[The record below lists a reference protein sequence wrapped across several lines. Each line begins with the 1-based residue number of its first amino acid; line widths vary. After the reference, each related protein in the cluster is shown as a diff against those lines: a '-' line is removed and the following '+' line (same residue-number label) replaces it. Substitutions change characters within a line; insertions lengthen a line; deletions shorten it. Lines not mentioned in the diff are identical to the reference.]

1 MTVLT
6 KKLAYLGIQEFFNDK
21 PFVMFA
27 TGTSCAVDLGFGMP
41 ALECHLKDFIPL
53 YDLSAAQKTE
63 WDSVIEQLADSS
75 DFESAMN
82 SINDPALLNH
92 VVNETAK
99 LVGQIQG
106 NNLAKLLADPFNWT
120 ALEIIS
126 RLAANLPHAD
136 PVLHMATPNYD
147 LLAEFALSASQI
159 PYSTGFLGGVIR
171 RLNWSQSLRQMTF
184 AESVIQRNKKQWI
197 TKYKNH
203 IKLYKVHGSLNVYC
217 KDRDVIECDIW
228 QKPPVGYK
236 RLLITPGTAKHEKLH
251 DYRDTL
257 LREYDAAVRSHN
269 RFLFLGFG
277 FNDTQL
283 VNNAIGDKLIKEH
296 SAGLIITRDSNS
308 RIEELVSKAENT
320 WLVCKSEHDNSTRIY
335 NSQFSNWLHIED
347 KELWRFEQFAQEIM
361 GQ

>member
-6 KKLAYLGIQEFFNDK
+6 KQLAYQGIQEFFNQK
-21 PFVMFA
+21 PFIMFA

-41 ALECHLKDFIPL
+41 ALECHLKDFIPS
-53 YDLSAAQKTE
+53 YDLSSAQKAE
-63 WDSVIEQLADSS
+63 WDLVIEQLADSG
-75 DFESAMN
+75 DFESSMN
-82 SINDPALLNH
+82 SINDAALLSH

-99 LVGQIQG
+99 LVGRVQG
-106 NNLAKLLADPFNWT
+106 NNLAKLIANPFNWT

-159 PYSTGFLGGVIR
+159 PYSTGFLGGIIR
-171 RLNWSQSLRQMTF
+171 KLNWNQSLRQMTF
-184 AESVIQRNKKQWI
+184 AESVVQRNRRQMI
-197 TKYKNH
+197 TRYHNH

-217 KDRDVIECDIW
+217 KDREVIECDIW
-228 QKPPVGYK
+228 QEPPVGYE

-257 LREYDAAVRSHN
+257 LGEYDAAVRSHN
-269 RFLFLGFG
+269 HFLFLGFG

-283 VNNAIGDKLIKEH
+283 VNNAIGDKLVKEC

-308 RIEELVSKAENT
+308 RIEELVSKAKNT
-320 WLVCKSEHDNSTRIY
+320 WLVCKSKHDNSTRIY
-335 NSQFSNWLHIED
+335 NSQFSDWLHIED
-347 KELWRFEQFAQEIM
+347 KELWRFEKFAQEIM